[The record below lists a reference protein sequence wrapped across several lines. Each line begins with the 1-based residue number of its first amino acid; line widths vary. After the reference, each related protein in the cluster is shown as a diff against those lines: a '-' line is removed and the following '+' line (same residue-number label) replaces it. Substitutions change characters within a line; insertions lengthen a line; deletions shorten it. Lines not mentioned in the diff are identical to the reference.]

1 MTENI
6 EVNLSP
12 QDKKD
17 LDKYIKFLCLKSIQ
31 VIVQSRLGDKVR
43 TKSKPSTTG
52 ADWFNLGIT
61 DVPRVLAE
69 GKRIISGQLPSLGQS
84 LCVEISLTTSEG
96 DSMILETWC
105 LGMNDRSEA
114 DIKVSY
120 TVYNRM
126 GILLR
131 SLFTLTRVSYMVYN
145 RMGILLWSL
154 FTLTRV
160 SYTVY
165 NRMGILLR
173 SLFTLTRVTP
183 AYRLSRKQGTDFVI
197 MYRIYFGDVKFEGLG
212 EGFQVMRVGAV
223 PTPIGTLTMSAAYR
237 TKLTIP
243 SEGYAG
249 LQMKADHYMANTP
262 PRYIGRN
269 PSEPRFQ
276 IYAED
281 FPDWEDPLQEIGVG
295 SCSVSPPNQMTFS
308 RAATQTD
315 LQQCATIGEQGEDGR
330 HVNLSSALKVGA
342 FALGK
347 DVGKDGDGNVC
358 NVPFELLTQQ
368 KTEPRE
374 RASSS
379 PGPFADQP
387 GLFDQ
392 SDCLRLTSYG
402 LAGST
407 GSYGSQLSSSPQ
419 EDFVVVEVQKPA
431 FGKCDS
437 NSDLGT
443 FYKEC
448 QNPPQLGTFADAKQ
462 PCVTDT
468 LASFTEDLAKYE
480 DNLDEFDEF
489 VLSLQDDQMVLT
501 THAQQDAKQPCI
513 NDTLASFTEDLAKYE
528 DNLDEFDEF
537 VLSLQDDQN
546 NTNFLPNGY
555 LSSRKQDSK
564 QPCVTDTLASFTE
577 DLAKYEDNL
586 DEFDE
591 FVLSLQED

>member
-1 MTENI
+1 MCRSVLPYFHPPFSFCDPSKSGNSDVFLSVSRHRTVVITMTENL

-69 GKRIISGQLPSLGQS
+69 GKRTISGQLPSLGQS

-114 DIKVSY
+114 DIK
-120 TVYNRM
+120 
-126 GILLR
+126 
-131 SLFTLTRVSYMVYN
+131 
-145 RMGILLWSL
+145 
-154 FTLTRV
+154 V

-243 SEGYAG
+243 SDGYAG

-262 PRYIGRN
+262 PRYISRN

-276 IYAED
+276 IYAD
-281 FPDWEDPLQEIGVG
+281 DLPADWEDPLQEIGVG

-308 RAATQTD
+308 RAATQND
-315 LQQCATIGEQGEDGR
+315 LQQFTTAAIGEQGE
-330 HVNLSSALKVGA
+330 HVNLSAAPKVGA

-347 DVGKDGDGNVC
+347 DVVGGDDGKVC

-368 KTEPRE
+368 KAEPRE
-374 RASSS
+374 RASSLS
-379 PGPFADQP
+379 PIPFPASEQT
-387 GLFDQ
+387 GAMFDQ
-392 SDCLRLTSYG
+392 SDCLRMTSYG

-407 GSYGSQLSSSPQ
+407 GSYGSQLSSSPH

-448 QNPPQLGTFADAKQ
+448 QNPPQLVTFA
-462 PCVTDT
+462 
-468 LASFTEDLAKYE
+468 
-480 DNLDEFDEF
+480 
-489 VLSLQDDQMVLT
+489 
-501 THAQQDAKQPCI
+501 
-513 NDTLASFTEDLAKYE
+513 
-528 DNLDEFDEF
+528 
-537 VLSLQDDQN
+537 
-546 NTNFLPNGY
+546 
-555 LSSRKQDSK
+555 DSK
-564 QPCVTDTLASFTE
+564 QPCVTDTLASFSQ

-586 DEFDE
+586 DEFDD
-591 FVLSLQED
+591 FVLSLQEDQ

>member
-69 GKRIISGQLPSLGQS
+69 GKRIISGQLPSQGQS

-131 SLFTLTRVSYMVYN
+131 SLFTLTRV
-145 RMGILLWSL
+145 
-154 FTLTRV
+154 
-160 SYTVY
+160 
-165 NRMGILLR
+165 
-173 SLFTLTRVTP
+173 TP

-197 MYRIYFGDVKFEGLG
+197 MYRIYFGDVKFDGLG

-249 LQMKADHYMANTP
+249 LQIKADHYMANTP

-276 IYAED
+276 IYADD
-281 FPDWEDPLQEIGVG
+281 FPDWEDPLQEVGVG

-315 LQQCATIGEQGEDGR
+315 LQQCAATVGEHGE
-330 HVNLSSALKVGA
+330 HLNLSAAPKVGA

-368 KTEPRE
+368 KPEPRE
-374 RASSS
+374 RSSSS
-379 PGPFADQP
+379 PVPFPDQT
-387 GLFDQ
+387 GMFDQ

-448 QNPPQLGTFADAKQ
+448 QNPPQLVTFA
-462 PCVTDT
+462 
-468 LASFTEDLAKYE
+468 
-480 DNLDEFDEF
+480 
-489 VLSLQDDQMVLT
+489 
-501 THAQQDAKQPCI
+501 
-513 NDTLASFTEDLAKYE
+513 
-528 DNLDEFDEF
+528 
-537 VLSLQDDQN
+537 
-546 NTNFLPNGY
+546 
-555 LSSRKQDSK
+555 DSK

-591 FVLSLQED
+591 FVLSLQEDQ